1 MDLGDTTM
9 RALLIV
15 LHLVLMSA
23 PATAWQDRDTKVR
36 NDRKAFEGKDA
47 WIYNDLDSGTR
58 AAKAANKPLMV
69 VFRCIPCE
77 ACQEFDD
84 DVARRD
90 EVIRD
95 LLDEYI
101 CVRIV
106 QANTID
112 LTRFQYD
119 FDQSF
124 AVILMNADGTIYGRF
139 GTRSHRPE
147 YEDISLE
154 GLRAA
159 LKAGLAIHRDLDRAR
174 LSLAGKQV
182 KPGPFRTPLE
192 FPSLA
197 GRYGAKLDY
206 EGQVARSCV
215 HCHQVREAERRVDR
229 DAGRPLTDA
238 ALYPYPDPEVLGLKL
253 DPKEIATVEKVVA
266 NSIADRA
273 GVRVGDQIAALD
285 GQPLLS
291 IADLQWVLHNK
302 PATATLEAEIVR
314 EGTKQRVT
322 FNLPQGWRRG
332 DVSWRPT
339 SWDLRRMALGGM
351 RLDDLSAEERAEKKL
366 GEDVMALK
374 VRHVGQFGEHRGAM
388 DAGILKDDVI
398 VSFDGLSGH
407 LTESDLFAHATRK
420 RRPGDE
426 VTITVL
432 RDGERK
438 TMRFALK

>member
-1 MDLGDTTM
+1 
-9 RALLIV
+9 
-15 LHLVLMSA
+15 
-23 PATAWQDRDTKVR
+23 
-36 NDRKAFEGKDA
+36 
-47 WIYNDLDSGTR
+47 
-58 AAKAANKPLMV
+58 
-69 VFRCIPCE
+69 CE

-159 LKAGLAIHRDLDRAR
+159 RKAGLAIPRALDRAR

-229 DAGRPLTDA
+229 D
-238 ALYPYPDPEVLGLKL
+238 
-253 DPKEIATVEKVVA
+253 
-266 NSIADRA
+266 
-273 GVRVGDQIAALD
+273 
-285 GQPLLS
+285 
-291 IADLQWVLHNK
+291 
-302 PATATLEAEIVR
+302 
-314 EGTKQRVT
+314 
-322 FNLPQGWRRG
+322 
-332 DVSWRPT
+332 
-339 SWDLRRMALGGM
+339 
-351 RLDDLSAEERAEKKL
+351 
-366 GEDVMALK
+366 
-374 VRHVGQFGEHRGAM
+374 
-388 DAGILKDDVI
+388 
-398 VSFDGLSGH
+398 
-407 LTESDLFAHATRK
+407 
-420 RRPGDE
+420 
-426 VTITVL
+426 
-432 RDGERK
+432 
-438 TMRFALK
+438 